1 MPSMPINSFQKH
13 VDSKSLSKKTRLN
26 KPCNMKKAQG
36 WGFRVIHCDNK
47 SGFDN
52 LQAHHLPYGYYFQ
65 ALFLLQPG
73 KKNNQIRKKKEE
85 KKKKKTSTEKN
96 YKNT

>member
-1 MPSMPINSFQKH
+1 MLTAKACQK
-13 VDSKSLSKKTRLN
+13 RLGLT
-26 KPCNMKKAQG
+26 KKAQG
-36 WGFRVIHCDNK
+36 WGYRVIHCDNK

-73 KKNNQIRKKKEE
+73 KKNN
-85 KKKKKTSTEKN
+85 
-96 YKNT
+96 